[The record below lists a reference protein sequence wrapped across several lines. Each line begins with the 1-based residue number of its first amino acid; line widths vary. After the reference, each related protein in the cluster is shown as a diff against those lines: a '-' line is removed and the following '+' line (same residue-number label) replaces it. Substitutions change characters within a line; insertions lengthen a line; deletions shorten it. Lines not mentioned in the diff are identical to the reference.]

1 MCWPPTARYSCLMRS
16 VVELPVRDLAVQF
29 ERFSGYPVRIEIF
42 EGPLDLLLHLVRR
55 EEVEAHEV
63 DIVRITDQFLQY
75 LRTMQQIN
83 MEVASSFIVTAATLL
98 LVKSRALLPR
108 EEPLEDEDLIEE
120 EDPAV
125 ELARRLAEYRTY
137 KEAAEILA
145 QAQEARKQIYLRP
158 LTADEAVGVGV
169 VPLEDVS
176 VFDMVAAV
184 HEMLRRAKEPPPHTV
199 EREEITVGERISQLT
214 SQLRLRGSRELYFDE
229 LVPDGSTRVF
239 IVVTFLA
246 VLEMI
251 RRGDLRVFQDHP
263 RGRIRLELTRMEA
276 SNPA

>member
-1 MCWPPTARYSCLMRS
+1 MIP
-16 VVELPVRDLAVQF
+16 LPARDLAAQF

-55 EEVEAHEV
+55 EEVQASEV
-63 DIVRITDQFLQY
+63 DIVRITDQFLRY
-75 LRTMQQIN
+75 LQTMQQISI
-83 MEVASSFIVTAATLL
+83 EVASHFIVMAATLL
-98 LVKSRALLPR
+98 LMKSRALLPR
-108 EEPLEDEDLIEE
+108 EEPPEDELIEE
-120 EDPAV
+120 DDPAV

-137 KEAAEILA
+137 KEAAGILA
-145 QAQEARKQIYLRP
+145 EAQEARKQIYLRP
-158 LTADEAVGVGV
+158 LTADDALGAGV

-184 HEMLRRAKEPPPHTV
+184 HEMLRRAKEPPPHAV
-199 EREEITVGERISQLT
+199 EREEITVGERIDQLVH
-214 SQLRLRGSRELYFDE
+214 SLRLRGTRDLCFDE

-251 RRGDLRVFQDHP
+251 RRGELRVSQEQP
-263 RGRIRLELTRMEA
+263 RGRIQLRLTTPEEA
-276 SNPA
+276 RAT

>member
-1 MCWPPTARYSCLMRS
+1 MITLS
-16 VVELPVRDLAVQF
+16 VRDMAAQF

-55 EEVEAHEV
+55 EEVEASEI
-63 DIVRITDQFLQY
+63 DIVRITDQFLRY
-75 LRTMQQIN
+75 LQTMQQIN
-83 MEVASSFIVTAATLL
+83 IEVASHFIVTATTLL
-98 LVKSRALLPR
+98 LLKSRSLLPR
-108 EEPLEDEDLIEE
+108 EEPPEEEEPIEE

-137 KEAAEILA
+137 KEAAGILA
-145 QAQEARKQIYLRP
+145 EAQEARKQIYLRP
-158 LTADEAVGVGV
+158 LTADDAVGAGV

-184 HEMLRRAKEPPPHTV
+184 HEMLRRAKEPPPHAV
-199 EREEITVGERISQLT
+199 EREEIAVGDRIDQLVH
-214 SQLRLRGSRELYFDE
+214 SLRLRGAREVYFDE

-251 RRGDLRVFQDHP
+251 RRGELRVSQEQP
-263 RGRIRLELTRMEA
+263 RGRIQLRLATPEEA
-276 SNPA
+276 RAT

>member
-1 MCWPPTARYSCLMRS
+1 MIA
-16 VVELPVRDLAVQF
+16 LPLRDLALQF
-29 ERFSGYPVRIEIF
+29 ERFRGYPVRIEIF

-55 EEVEAHEV
+55 EEVEATEV
-63 DIVRITDQFLQY
+63 DIVRITDQFLRY

-83 MEVASSFIVTAATLL
+83 IDVACAFVVTAATLL
-98 LVKSRALLPR
+98 LLKSRALLPR
-108 EEPLEDEDLIEE
+108 EESFAVEEIEE

-145 QAQEARKQIYLRP
+145 EAQEARKRIYLRP
-158 LTADEAVGVGV
+158 LTSDDAVGAGV

-184 HEMLRRAKEPPPHTV
+184 HEMLRRAQEPPPHTV
-199 EREEITVGERISQLT
+199 EREEITVGERIDQLLR
-214 SQLRLRGSRELYFDE
+214 QLRLRGERELYFDD
-229 LVPDGSTRVF
+229 LVPEGSTRVF

-251 RRGDLRVFQDHP
+251 RRGELRVWQEQP
-263 RGRIRLELTRMEA
+263 RGRIGLRLVGPEEA
-276 SNPA
+276 RQA

>member
-1 MCWPPTARYSCLMRS
+1 MI
-16 VVELPVRDLAVQF
+16 ELPVRDLSAQF
-29 ERFSGYPVRIEIF
+29 EQFHGHPVRIEIF

-55 EEVEAHEV
+55 EEVEVVEV
-63 DIVRITDQFLQY
+63 DVVRITDQFLRY
-75 LRTMQQIN
+75 LRTMRRIN
-83 MEVASSFIVTAATLL
+83 IEVATQFIVMAATLL
-98 LVKSRALLPR
+98 LLKSRALLPR
-108 EEPLEDEDLIEE
+108 EESEVEEELDE

-145 QAQEARKQIYLRP
+145 EAQEARKQIYLRP
-158 LTADEAVGVGV
+158 ATSDQGVGGGV

-184 HEMLRRAKEPPPHTV
+184 QEMLERAKEPPPHTV
-199 EREEITVGERISQLT
+199 EREEVTVGERIEQLI
-214 SQLRLRGSRELYFDE
+214 QELHLRPRRELYFDE

-251 RRGDLRVFQDHP
+251 RRGELRVSQDQP
-263 RGRIRLELTRMEA
+263 WGRIRLRHVRTEEPSET
-276 SNPA
+276 

>member
-1 MCWPPTARYSCLMRS
+1 MT
-16 VVELPVRDLAVQF
+16 ELPVRDLAAQF
-29 ERFSGYPVRIEIF
+29 ERFRGYPVKIEIF

-55 EEVEAHEV
+55 EEVEASEV
-63 DIVRITDQFLQY
+63 DIVRITDQFLRY

-83 MEVASSFIVTAATLL
+83 IDVASVFIVMAATLL
-98 LVKSRALLPR
+98 LMKSRALLPR
-108 EEPLEDEDLIEE
+108 EEPLDDEEVEE

-145 QAQEARKQIYLRP
+145 EAQEARKQIYLRP
-158 LTADEAVGVGV
+158 LTADDAVGAGV

-184 HEMLRRAKEPPPHTV
+184 HEMLRRAQEPPPHAV
-199 EREEITVGERISQLT
+199 EREEITVGERITQLVGEFRT
-214 SQLRLRGSRELYFDE
+214 RRRREVFFDE

-251 RRGDLRVFQDHP
+251 RRGELRVFQEQP
-263 RGRIRLELTRMEA
+263 RGRIQLELTQTEA
-276 SNPA
+276 VEQT

>member
-1 MCWPPTARYSCLMRS
+1 M
-16 VVELPVRDLAVQF
+16 RDLAAQF
-29 ERFSGYPVRIEIF
+29 GSFRGHPVKIEIF

-55 EEVEAHEV
+55 EEVEASEV
-63 DIVRITDQFLQY
+63 DIVRITDQFLHY

-83 MEVASSFIVTAATLL
+83 IDVASVFIVMAATLL
-98 LVKSRALLPR
+98 LMKSRALLPR
-108 EEPLEDEDLIEE
+108 EEPLEDEAIED

-145 QAQEARKQIYLRP
+145 EAQEARKQIYLRP
-158 LTADEAVGVGV
+158 LTADDAVGAGV

-184 HEMLRRAKEPPPHTV
+184 HEMLRRARELPPHAV
-199 EREEITVGERISQLT
+199 EREEITVGERIDQLVSAFRT
-214 SQLRLRGSRELYFDE
+214 RHRRDVFFDE
-229 LVPDGSTRVF
+229 LVPDGATRVF

-251 RRGDLRVFQDHP
+251 RRGELRVFQEQP
-263 RGRIRLELTRMEA
+263 RGRIQLELMQTEA
-276 SNPA
+276 AEQA

>member
-1 MCWPPTARYSCLMRS
+1 
-16 VVELPVRDLAVQF
+16 VRDLAAQF

-55 EEVEAHEV
+55 EEVEAYEV

-83 MEVASSFIVTAATLL
+83 IEVASSFIVMAATLL
-98 LVKSRALLPR
+98 LMKSRALLPR
-108 EEPLEDEDLIEE
+108 EEPAEE
-120 EDPAV
+120 EGLTEEEEPAV

-184 HEMLRRAKEPPPHTV
+184 HDMLRRAKEPPPHTV

-251 RRGDLRVFQDHP
+251 RRGDLRVFQDQP
-263 RGRIRLELTRMEA
+263 RGRIRLQLTRMEA
-276 SNPA
+276 SNQA

>member
-1 MCWPPTARYSCLMRS
+1 VT
-16 VVELPVRDLAVQF
+16 ELPVRDLAAQF
-29 ERFSGYPVRIEIF
+29 ERFRGYPVKIEIF

-55 EEVEAHEV
+55 EEVEASEV
-63 DIVRITDQFLQY
+63 DIVRITDQFLRY

-83 MEVASSFIVTAATLL
+83 IDVASVFIVMAATLL
-98 LVKSRALLPR
+98 LMKSRALLPR
-108 EEPLEDEDLIEE
+108 EEPLDDEEVEE

-145 QAQEARKQIYLRP
+145 EAQEARKQIYLRP
-158 LTADEAVGVGV
+158 LTADDAVGAGV

-184 HEMLRRAKEPPPHTV
+184 HEMLRRAQEPPPHAV
-199 EREEITVGERISQLT
+199 EREEITVGERITQLVGEFRT
-214 SQLRLRGSRELYFDE
+214 RRRREVFFDE

-251 RRGDLRVFQDHP
+251 RRGELRVFQEQP
-263 RGRIRLELTRMEA
+263 RGRIQLELTQTEA
-276 SNPA
+276 VEQT

>member
-1 MCWPPTARYSCLMRS
+1 M
-16 VVELPVRDLAVQF
+16 RDLAAQF
-29 ERFSGYPVRIEIF
+29 ERFRGYPVKIEIF

-55 EEVEAHEV
+55 EEVEASEV

-83 MEVASSFIVTAATLL
+83 IDVASAFIVMAATLL
-98 LVKSRALLPR
+98 LLKSRALLPR
-108 EEPLEDEDLIEE
+108 EEPAEDEAIED

-145 QAQEARKQIYLRP
+145 EAQEARKQIYLRP
-158 LTADEAVGVGV
+158 LSADDAVGAGV

-184 HEMLRRAKEPPPHTV
+184 HEMLRRAQEPPPHTP
-199 EREEITVGERISQLT
+199 EREEITVGERINQLI
-214 SQLRLRGSRELYFDE
+214 SEFRLRRRREVFFDE
-229 LVPDGSTRVF
+229 LVPDGATRVF

-251 RRGDLRVFQDHP
+251 RRGELHVSQQQP
-263 RGRIRLELTRMEA
+263 RGRIQLKLMETEA
-276 SNPA
+276 AKQT

>member
-1 MCWPPTARYSCLMRS
+1 VIT
-16 VVELPVRDLAVQF
+16 LPVRNLAAQF

-55 EEVEAHEV
+55 EEVQASEV
-63 DIVRITDQFLQY
+63 DIARITDQFLRY
-75 LRTMQQIN
+75 LQTMQQIN
-83 MEVASSFIVTAATLL
+83 IEVASDFVVTATTLL
-98 LVKSRALLPR
+98 LLKSRALLPR
-108 EEPLEDEDLIEE
+108 VEQPEDEPFEE
-120 EDPAV
+120 DEDPAV

-145 QAQEARKQIYLRP
+145 EAQEARKQIYLRP
-158 LTADEAVGVGV
+158 LTTDDALGAGV

-184 HEMLRRAKEPPPHTV
+184 HEMLRRAQEPPPHLV
-199 EREEITVGERISQLT
+199 EREEITVGERIDQLMRH
-214 SQLRLRGSRELYFDE
+214 LRRRGTREVYFDE
-229 LVPDGSTRVF
+229 LVPDGATRVF

-251 RRGDLRVFQDHP
+251 RRGELRVAQEQP
-263 RGRIRLELTRMEA
+263 RGRIQLRLITAKEA
-276 SNPA
+276 GVR

>member
-1 MCWPPTARYSCLMRS
+1 M
-16 VVELPVRDLAVQF
+16 RDLAAQF
-29 ERFSGYPVRIEIF
+29 ERFRGYPVKIEIF

-55 EEVEAHEV
+55 EEVEASEV
-63 DIVRITDQFLQY
+63 DIVRITDQFLHY

-83 MEVASSFIVTAATLL
+83 IDVASAFIVMAATLL
-98 LVKSRALLPR
+98 LMKSRALLPR
-108 EEPLEDEDLIEE
+108 EEPTEDEEIAE

-137 KEAAEILA
+137 KEAAGILA
-145 QAQEARKQIYLRP
+145 AAQEARKQIYLRP
-158 LTADEAVGVGV
+158 LAAADAVGAGV

-176 VFDMVAAV
+176 IFDMVAAV
-184 HEMLRRAKEPPPHTV
+184 HEMLRRAQEPPPHAV
-199 EREEITVGERISQLT
+199 EREEITVGERIDQLISQFG
-214 SQLRLRGSRELYFDE
+214 LRRRRELFFDE

-251 RRGDLRVFQDHP
+251 RRGELRVFQEQP
-263 RGRIRLELTRMEA
+263 RGRIQLELTQMEA
-276 SNPA
+276 AEPT

>member
-1 MCWPPTARYSCLMRS
+1 MT
-16 VVELPVRDLAVQF
+16 ELPVRDLAAQF
-29 ERFSGYPVRIEIF
+29 ERFRGYPVKIEIF

-55 EEVEAHEV
+55 EEVEASEV
-63 DIVRITDQFLQY
+63 DIVRITDQFLRY

-83 MEVASSFIVTAATLL
+83 IDVASVFIVMAATLL
-98 LVKSRALLPR
+98 LMKSRALLPR
-108 EEPLEDEDLIEE
+108 EEPLDDEEIEE

-145 QAQEARKQIYLRP
+145 EAQEARKQIYLRP
-158 LTADEAVGVGV
+158 LTADDAVGAGV

-184 HEMLRRAKEPPPHTV
+184 HEMLRRAQEPPPHAV
-199 EREEITVGERISQLT
+199 EREEITVGERITQLVGEFRT
-214 SQLRLRGSRELYFDE
+214 RRRREVFFDE

-251 RRGDLRVFQDHP
+251 RRGELRVFQEQP
-263 RGRIRLELTRMEA
+263 RGRIQLELTQTEA
-276 SNPA
+276 VEQT

>member
-1 MCWPPTARYSCLMRS
+1 MIT
-16 VVELPVRDLAVQF
+16 LPVRDLAAQF

-42 EGPLDLLLHLVRR
+42 EGPLDLLVHLVRR
-55 EEVEAHEV
+55 EEVQASEV
-63 DIVRITDQFLQY
+63 NIVRITDEFLRY
-75 LRTMQQIN
+75 LQTMQQIN
-83 MEVASSFIVTAATLL
+83 IEVASEFIVTATTLL
-98 LVKSRALLPR
+98 LLKSRSLLPR
-108 EEPLEDEDLIEE
+108 EEPAEEDEATEE

-125 ELARRLAEYRTY
+125 ELARRLAQYRTY

-158 LTADEAVGVGV
+158 LTADDAVGAGV

-184 HEMLRRAKEPPPHTV
+184 HEMLRRAKEPPPHLV
-199 EREEITVGERISQLT
+199 EREEITVGERIEQLVRH
-214 SQLRLRGSRELYFDE
+214 LRIRGARELYFDE

-251 RRGDLRVFQDHP
+251 RRGELRVWQDEP
-263 RGRIRLELTRMEA
+263 RGRIQLRLTAPEEA
-276 SNPA
+276 RAT